1 MDLSE
6 DVKSWIVGDETSVD
20 ESAGLLEV
28 SGRVLLKHLLPAG
41 SKWEQ
46 RRCCELLARLTVG
59 QAASPEMAM
68 QWQFKD
74 LI

>member
-28 SGRVLLKHLLPAG
+28 SGRFSQSTLPAG

-59 QAASPEMAM
+59 QAASPEMA
-68 QWQFKD
+68 
-74 LI
+74 I